1 MQNKLFNGD
10 NLMNCKSK
18 LTLFAAFFIFCITVS
33 LFGCKKGVDGE
44 KLSKDEKT
52 TEIVFPKLTVG
63 IQVSP
68 AMALL
73 MVAED
78 EGFFDKAGVDVEIKE
93 FTAGK
98 FALQA
103 FLGGSL
109 DIAVSG
115 EVPVTLSTL
124 QGNKFRVIAQVVE
137 RTINEC
143 RVVVQKEPGL
153 DTAEKYFLKRKRKL
167 ATSFGGGPEFFTHN
181 FLKKHDISYDQIELI
196 SQKPEDMPASLVN
209 GTVDAISIFDPFAR
223 IAERSMANNGQTFA
237 DADIYSE
244 LYVVDVMQKTID
256 EKPDQLKAFLK
267 GLYDAQFF
275 IQNNPNK
282 SKQILIK
289 YTKLEQQVVDD
300 IWDNFIFKPVI
311 NHLFLDYTTA
321 QAKWY
326 VEKGTFPPDTEI
338 PNFKDVIYFDLLRS
352 IDPAAVSIE

>member
-1 MQNKLFNGD
+1 MNNKSTKFI
-10 NLMNCKSK
+10 
-18 LTLFAAFFIFCITVS
+18 LFAATVIFCITVS
-33 LFGCKKGVDGE
+33 LFGCKKGDE
-44 KLSKDEKT
+44 DEKT
-52 TEIVFPKLTVG
+52 TETALPKLTVG

-78 EGFFDKAGVDVEIKE
+78 AGFFDKAGVDVEIKE

-115 EVPVTLSTL
+115 EVPVTLSIL

-137 RTINEC
+137 KTINEC
-143 RVVVQKEPGL
+143 RVVVQKESGL
-153 DTAEKYFLKRKRKL
+153 DTPEKYFLTKKRKL
-167 ATSFGGGPEFFTHN
+167 ATSFGGGPEFFTYN
-181 FLKKHDISYDQIELI
+181 FLKKHGISYDQIELI
-196 SQKPEDMPASLVN
+196 SQKPENMPAALSN

-223 IAERSMANNGQTFA
+223 IAEISMGNKGETFA

-256 EKPDQLKAFLK
+256 KKPDQLKAFLK
-267 GLYDAQFF
+267 GLYDAQFY
-275 IQNNPNK
+275 IQNNPDK

-289 YTKLEQQVVDD
+289 YTKLDKQIIDD

-311 NHLFLDYTTA
+311 NHLFLEYTTA
-321 QAKWY
+321 EAKWY
-326 VEKGTFPPDTEI
+326 IEKGTFPSDTEM
-338 PNFKDVIYFDLLRS
+338 PNFKAVIFSDLLHS
-352 IDPAAVSIE
+352 IDPNAVTIE